1 MIAMPLRLA
10 TRRFLT
16 AVCLTFLSSVAIAQ
30 QKTVTGKVTDANNQS
45 IAGATVT
52 VKGTTTAT
60 QTNPDGS
67 FSLNVPAGATLVVS
81 FVGFENQEIAVGDKN
96 TITVGLK
103 NNASSLNEVVV
114 TGYSSQRKKDI
125 IGAVTVVDMENVRS
139 IPAANLGAQLQGQA
153 AGVTVSSTG
162 APGSPAVVRIRGF
175 QSSGNNNP
183 LYVIDGVPTEDP
195 SVLNPQDVESMQVL
209 KDATATAI
217 YGTRAAN
224 GVIIVTTKQGRT
236 GRTNVSY
243 ESFVGVQ
250 QVTKGMYPDM
260 LNNQEYMEYLRR
272 TGATKHVVFGNAPF
286 AVPDYI
292 IVSPGFKG
300 GVSASDPRAAENLY
314 SLNPLYQILKTTPE
328 GTNWFDAIS
337 RNGVIQSH
345 QLSANGG
352 TDKMNYSVG
361 LNYFNQQGTF
371 KNTGYDRYTLRTNT
385 TFKPKTWLRF
395 GENLQVS
402 WENRLGGEQRGEGGA
417 WSQAYRM
424 VPYIPVYDIRG
435 GYGGNGVGES
445 GNGTNPI
452 ANLERSQDDKNQN
465 IRLFGNVFAEL
476 QPIKAVT
483 LRTSMGI
490 DAGDNFGRFI
500 SRRTYER
507 AENQGTTQLTEQA
520 SRYLNWT
527 FTNTATFSKVFGG
540 VHDVKV
546 LAGTEAIRRKF
557 RQIRA
562 FGQRF
567 DFDNTDFINLNR
579 SGNLAGDRNVFTDA
593 DNIVTISSIFGRV
606 DYAFDGKYLFN
617 ATVRRDGASVFGPAN
632 RFGIFPSVGFGWRLS
647 EENFMKNISW
657 ISDLKLR
664 GGWGTVGSISNA
676 NALNAISTFSS
687 TPGSTNYD
695 IDGVNTTSATGYRPG
710 NIGNPNSKWET
721 TESKNIGLDLSILN
735 GKWNFTLDAYQNDT
749 RDLLV
754 RRQRNSL
761 DIIANQPLDNVGTM
775 RNRGFEFQISNRG
788 NFSRDLGYDWSL
800 NFTHYKNKM
809 TKFNNE
815 GTPFFQGLDRFSNAL
830 ITRNGLPISSFYGYQ
845 IIGFYNNQNDVD
857 KGAKLAG
864 QPAKIGT
871 WMYKDVNGDGNINGD
886 DVTVLGNP
894 HPDFTLGGNFSLN
907 YKNFDFN
914 MFLFWNYG
922 NEIYNYTKW
931 YTDMRGFVGGVS
943 KRVLYDSWT
952 PTNQTASLPILQPG
966 LDGFNVPG
974 GFVTSQSN
982 SYYVENG
989 SYLRAKTLQL
999 GYTLPR
1005 SLTQR
1010 LGLQNVRAYIQGQN
1024 LFTIT
1029 EYNGADPDLSLIN
1042 NNGTDLYIG
1051 VDRSGFP
1058 NPKQFLFGLNVSF

>member
-16 AVCLTFLSSVAIAQ
+16 AVCLTFLSSVALAQ

-45 IAGATVT
+45 IAGATVS
-52 VKGTTTAT
+52 VKGTNTAT
-60 QTNPDGS
+60 QTGADGS
-67 FSLNVPAGATLVVS
+67 FSLNVPAGATLVVT
-81 FVGFENQEIAVGDKN
+81 FVGFESQEVAVADKN
-96 TITVGLK
+96 TISVGLR
-103 NNASSLNEVVV
+103 NSAGNLNEVVV

-224 GVIIVTTKQGRT
+224 GVIIVTTKQGRS

-243 ESFVGVQ
+243 ETFVGIQ
-250 QVTKGMYPDM
+250 QITNGQYPEM

-272 TGATKHVVFGNAPF
+272 TGATKHVALGNGPF
-286 AVPDYI
+286 AIPDYI

-300 GVSASDPRAAENLY
+300 GVSASDPRAAANLY
-314 SLNPLYQILKTTPE
+314 SLDPLYQILKTTPE

-337 RNGVIQSH
+337 RKGVIQSH

-352 TDKMNYSVG
+352 TDKLNYSVG

-371 KNTGYDRYTLRTNT
+371 KFTGYDRYTARANT
-385 TFKPKTWLRF
+385 TFKPKSWLRF

-402 WENRLGGEQRGEGGA
+402 WENRLGGDQRGEGGA
-417 WSQAYRM
+417 WSQAFRM
-424 VPYIPVYDIRG
+424 VPYIPVYDING
-435 GYGGNGVGES
+435 GFGGNGVGES
-445 GNGTNPI
+445 GNGTNPV
-452 ANLERSQDDKNQN
+452 ANLVRSKDDKNQN

-476 QPIKAVT
+476 QPIKSVV

-500 SRRTYER
+500 SRKTYER

-527 FTNTATFSKVFGG
+527 FTNTATFQQVFGG

-567 DFDNTDFINLNR
+567 DFDNSDFINLNR
-579 SGNLAGDRNVFTDA
+579 AGNQSGDRNVFTDGEQ
-593 DNIVTISSIFGRV
+593 IITISSLFGRL
-606 DYAFDGKYLFN
+606 DYAFDGKYLLN

-632 RFGIFPSVGFGWRLS
+632 RYGIFPSVGLGWRLS
-647 EENFMKNISW
+647 EEGFMKGISW

-687 TPGSTNYD
+687 TPGTTNYD
-695 IDGVNTTSATGYRPG
+695 IDGNNTSSSTGYRPG
-710 NIGNPNSKWET
+710 NIGNPDSKWET
-721 TESKNIGLDLSILN
+721 TESKNIGLDLSVLN

-754 RRQRNSL
+754 RRQRNSM

-775 RNRGFEFQISNRG
+775 RNRGFEFQINNRG
-788 NFSRDLGYDWSL
+788 KITGDLGYDWSL

-830 ITRNGLPISSFYGYQ
+830 ITRAGLPISSFYGYQ
-845 IIGFYNNQNDVD
+845 IMGFYNSQADVD
-857 KGAKLAG
+857 KGPKLAG

-871 WMYKDVNGDGNINGD
+871 WMYKDVNGDNNINGD

-907 YKNFDFN
+907 YKAFDFN

-952 PTNQTASLPILQPG
+952 PQNQNAALPILQPG
-966 LDGFNVPG
+966 QDGYNVPG

-982 SYYVENG
+982 SYYVEDG

-1005 SLTQR
+1005 NATGKI
-1010 LGLQNVRAYIQGQN
+1010 GLQNVRLYVQAQN

-1029 EYNGADPDLSLIN
+1029 KYTGADPDLSLIN
-1042 NNGTDLYIG
+1042 NNGTDLYTG